1 VSSKALLAF
10 VGTMGTG
17 LTWGG
22 SIFVNPIM
30 ARVKDPRWITAVG
43 AVLIFLGYLLA
54 SFSHKVGDVVAE
66 VGEGS

>member
-1 VSSKALLAF
+1 
-10 VGTMGTG
+10 MGTG

-43 AVLIFLGYLLA
+43 AVLIFVGYALA
-54 SFSHKVGDVVAE
+54 SFSHKVSEG
-66 VGEGS
+66 GEEGGGEELTWLRFGSCC